1 MMRFD
6 PGYYDMGP
14 VGIRKRGGSYQSK
27 TKKIDLST
35 KEPVELRK
43 ADKRWVRPG
52 EQEDD
57 LAKAEKETQVTF
69 DGSNDSV
76 IMVIYIGTVQEIC
89 WHTKQVDTTKV

>member
-14 VGIRKRGGSYQSK
+14 MSNRKRGGSYQSK

-43 ADKRWVRPG
+43 ADKRWVRPV
-52 EQEDD
+52 EQEGD

-76 IMVIYIGTVQEIC
+76 TMMIYRNCSGNLLAY
-89 WHTKQVDTTKV
+89 